1 MEKPSEETNILKYY
15 LLTLVFFSSMAI
27 YPIITNAELD
37 KILAVVEEDVILE
50 SELTDQ
56 MSRVRN
62 QIRSQGTRMP
72 PAAVLERQVLER
84 LVFEKIQLAVA
95 VESGV
100 EVSDKSLARALA
112 DIARKN
118 NLSKDEFIKT
128 ITDEGYDLDYFRN
141 QIRQEILIAKLR
153 KNEIDKRIRVAPS
166 EIDHYLRN
174 DSSTGDSQEE
184 FRLSHILVSIP
195 FNASNS
201 ELKTAREKI
210 ETARK
215 SILGGDDF
223 SAVAISVSDSTNAL
237 EGGDLGWRKGTEI
250 PSIFADSLSS
260 MEKGELSNIITNSS
274 GFHLIKLTDQRSG
287 KKNNG

>member
-1 MEKPSEETNILKYY
+1 
-15 LLTLVFFSSMAI
+15 MAV

-112 DIARKN
+112 DIARK
-118 NLSKDEFIKT
+118 KT
-128 ITDEGYDLDYFRN
+128 IF
-141 QIRQEILIAKLR
+141 LR
-153 KNEIDKRIRVAPS
+153 MN
-166 EIDHYLRN
+166 L
-174 DSSTGDSQEE
+174 
-184 FRLSHILVSIP
+184 
-195 FNASNS
+195 
-201 ELKTAREKI
+201 
-210 ETARK
+210 
-215 SILGGDDF
+215 
-223 SAVAISVSDSTNAL
+223 
-237 EGGDLGWRKGTEI
+237 
-250 PSIFADSLSS
+250 
-260 MEKGELSNIITNSS
+260 
-274 GFHLIKLTDQRSG
+274 
-287 KKNNG
+287 

>member
-1 MEKPSEETNILKYY
+1 MERRKQQRKTSRNYFS
-15 LLTLVFFSSMAI
+15 LLTFFLFLAVG
-27 YPIITNAELD
+27 PVLTKAELD

-50 SELTDQ
+50 SELSDQ

-62 QIRSQGTRMP
+62 QIRAQGTRMP
-72 PAAVLERQVLER
+72 PASVLERQVLER

-95 VESGV
+95 LQSGV

-153 KNEIDKRIRVAPS
+153 KNEIDKRVRVAPS
-166 EIDHYLRN
+166 EIEHYLRN
-174 DSSTGDSQEE
+174 ESNTGDSQEE
-184 FRLSHILVSIP
+184 YRLSHILVSIP
-195 FNASNS
+195 VNATNS
-201 ELKTAREKI
+201 ELKDSREKV
-210 ETARK
+210 EEARK
-215 SILGGDDF
+215 AVINGDDF

-250 PSIFADSLSS
+250 PSIFADSVST
-260 MEKGELSNIITNSS
+260 MEKGEISNVITNSS
-274 GFHLIKLTDQRSG
+274 GFHLIQLTDQRS
-287 KKNNG
+287 

>member
-1 MEKPSEETNILKYY
+1 MEKPSKKRNILKYY
-15 LLTLVFFSSMAI
+15 LLSLAFFSSMTI

-141 QIRQEILIAKLR
+141 QIRQEILIAKLT
-153 KNEIDKRIRVAPS
+153 V
-166 EIDHYLRN
+166 
-174 DSSTGDSQEE
+174 
-184 FRLSHILVSIP
+184 
-195 FNASNS
+195 
-201 ELKTAREKI
+201 
-210 ETARK
+210 
-215 SILGGDDF
+215 
-223 SAVAISVSDSTNAL
+223 
-237 EGGDLGWRKGTEI
+237 
-250 PSIFADSLSS
+250 
-260 MEKGELSNIITNSS
+260 
-274 GFHLIKLTDQRSG
+274 
-287 KKNNG
+287 

>member
-1 MEKPSEETNILKYY
+1 METPLKKQDILKYY
-15 LLTLVFFSSMAI
+15 LLNAVLFFNLAA
-27 YPIITNAELD
+27 YPIITSAELD
-37 KILAVVEEDVILE
+37 KILAVVEEDIILE

-100 EVSDKSLARALA
+100 EVSDKSLARAMA

-153 KNEIDKRIRVAPS
+153 KNEI
-166 EIDHYLRN
+166 
-174 DSSTGDSQEE
+174 
-184 FRLSHILVSIP
+184 
-195 FNASNS
+195 
-201 ELKTAREKI
+201 
-210 ETARK
+210 
-215 SILGGDDF
+215 
-223 SAVAISVSDSTNAL
+223 
-237 EGGDLGWRKGTEI
+237 
-250 PSIFADSLSS
+250 
-260 MEKGELSNIITNSS
+260 
-274 GFHLIKLTDQRSG
+274 RS
-287 KKNNG
+287 

>member
-1 MEKPSEETNILKYY
+1 MTI
-15 LLTLVFFSSMAI
+15 F
-27 YPIITNAELD
+27 PIITNAELD

-62 QIRSQGTRMP
+62 QIRSQGTD
-72 PAAVLERQVLER
+72 ATGGVLERQVLER

-153 KNEIDKRIRVAPS
+153 KNEIDKEFESHLVKSTITFETTLAQEIR
-166 EIDHYLRN
+166 
-174 DSSTGDSQEE
+174 
-184 FRLSHILVSIP
+184 
-195 FNASNS
+195 
-201 ELKTAREKI
+201 KK
-210 ETARK
+210 
-215 SILGGDDF
+215 
-223 SAVAISVSDSTNAL
+223 
-237 EGGDLGWRKGTEI
+237 
-250 PSIFADSLSS
+250 
-260 MEKGELSNIITNSS
+260 NSS
-274 GFHLIKLTDQRSG
+274 SATF
-287 KKNNG
+287 